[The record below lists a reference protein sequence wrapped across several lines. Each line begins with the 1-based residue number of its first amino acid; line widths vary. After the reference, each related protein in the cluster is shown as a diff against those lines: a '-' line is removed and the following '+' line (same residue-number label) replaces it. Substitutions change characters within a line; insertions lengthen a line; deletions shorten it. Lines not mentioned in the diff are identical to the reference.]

1 MKTTVAVFFG
11 GRSVEHEISVISA
24 SQAMHAMNRD
34 KYNVI
39 PVYIT
44 KQGRWVTG
52 DALFD
57 VKNYRDMKALV
68 EKCEEVYMR
77 PEFGDFN
84 LYRAKTKLFGG
95 HNVYAAIDVVIPV
108 LHGTTARTASL
119 RACSR
124 PSACLTPAATQC
136 RRPTVWTR

>member
-77 PEFGDFN
+77 PEFGDFKD
-84 LYRAKTKLFGG
+84 KTFRRTQRLCSHRRG
-95 HNVYAAIDVVIPV
+95 HPC
-108 LHGTTARTASL
+108 AS
-119 RACSR
+119 RHK
-124 PSACLTPAATQC
+124 
-136 RRPTVWTR
+136 RRGRHL

>member
-84 LYRAKTKLFGG
+84 RYRAKTKLT
-95 HNVYAAIDVVIPV
+95 AQ
-108 LHGTTARTASL
+108 TARTASL

>member
-52 DALFD
+52 DAL
-57 VKNYRDMKALV
+57 
-68 EKCEEVYMR
+68 
-77 PEFGDFN
+77 
-84 LYRAKTKLFGG
+84 
-95 HNVYAAIDVVIPV
+95 
-108 LHGTTARTASL
+108 
-119 RACSR
+119 
-124 PSACLTPAATQC
+124 LT
-136 RRPTVWTR
+136 